1 MKLPP
6 KKDLPDYYE
15 LIRKPIDVKKIYQR
29 IEDNRVNIL
38 WKIIQLIF
46 SSLC

>member
-15 LIRKPIDVKKIYQR
+15 RIKKPVDVKKIYQR
-29 IEDNRVNIL
+29 IEDNRVTIK
-38 WKIIQLIF
+38 WTKIF
-46 SSLC
+46 FLCIIEG

>member
-15 LIRKPIDVKKIYQR
+15 RIKKPVDVKKIYQR
-29 IEDNRVNIL
+29 IEDNRVNI
-38 WKIIQLIF
+38 K
-46 SSLC
+46 

>member
-29 IEDNRVNIL
+29 IEDNRVIMSF
-38 WKIIQLIF
+38 F
-46 SSLC
+46 SYTF